1 MCIRD
6 RFSTY
11 AVWWIQQAMIRAV
24 QNQARTVRLPSH
36 VCEQQ
41 VRYRRTR
48 EDLLRR
54 LGRDPSPG
62 EVAGE
67 LSLSL
72 EQADLLEAA
81 LAPIKSI
88 HTPVQGLEE
97 VSFEEALADEGGVDV
112 DEALDQSRLT
122 GTVRELLAGL
132 APRERTILSLRFGL
146 SGEEPATLG
155 QIGEQL
161 GLSRERVRQLES
173 AALARLRERARDEG
187 LGEVLELIA

>member
-1 MCIRD
+1 MFALGVASNANAPMC
-6 RFSTY
+6 
-11 AVWWIQQAMIRAV
+11 V
-24 QNQARTVRLPSH
+24 
-36 VCEQQ
+36 
-41 VRYRRTR
+41 
-48 EDLLRR
+48 
-54 LGRDPSPG
+54 SP
-62 EVAGE
+62 ELMHAEFTHEERIVAWG
-67 LSLSL
+67 
-72 EQADLLEAA
+72 LLEAA